1 MVYGI
6 IFGSKSFEHE
16 ISIVSAI
23 AMKKV
28 LDRQPVYIFA
38 DSQKQL
44 YNIPADKI
52 TSKLFSSGSYK
63 KFDTLTIKHGGFFS
77 KTMFGETKLEFDV
90 VLNLIHGKDGED
102 GTVASLLEFF
112 DIAYIGPRLEAS
124 AISYNKTLTKLYAK
138 HKAVAVLEFES
149 FKKDDDI
156 VVDNYPVIIKPSCLG
171 SSIGVSIVKNR
182 NELQYAVDVAF
193 EFDDEII
200 VEPFIKDIKE
210 LNIAGACIDGE
221 FVFSIIE
228 EPQKGEFLDFEKK
241 YLDFSRTSQV
251 SRADISDNLAKK
263 VRDTFAKVYNNTFTG
278 SIIRCDFFI
287 YKEEIVLNEIN
298 SIPGS
303 YANYLFDDFN
313 QVIDGVA
320 RSLPQII
327 DIKIDYAYVNKIQ
340 QAKGK

>member
-1 MVYGI
+1 MTYGI

-28 LDRQPVYIFA
+28 LNKPPVYIFI
-38 DSQKQL
+38 DKDKQL
-44 YNIPADKI
+44 YNIPVAKI
-52 TSKLFSSGSYK
+52 TSKLFSSGEYK
-63 KFDTLTIKHGGFFS
+63 KLDKLTIKHGGFYVKS
-77 KTMFGETKLEFDV
+77 YFGETKLKFDMA
-90 VLNLIHGKDGED
+90 LNLIHGKDGED
-102 GTVASLLEFF
+102 GVMASLLEFF
-112 DIAYIGPRLEAS
+112 DITFIGPRVEAS
-124 AISYNKTLTKLYAK
+124 AISYNKILTKLYAK
-138 HKAVAVLEFES
+138 LVGVQALRFKS
-149 FKKDDDI
+149 FKKYDTV
-156 VVDNYPVIIKPSCLG
+156 VVDDYPVIIKPSCLG
-171 SSIGVSIVKNR
+171 SSIGVSIVKNKK
-182 NELQYAVDVAF
+182 ELAYGVDVAF

-200 VEPFIKDIKE
+200 VEPFIKNIKE
-210 LNIAGACIDGE
+210 LNIAGARVDGDM
-221 FVFSIIE
+221 VYSVIE

-251 SRADISDNLAKK
+251 LQADIDDNLTKGVQEAF
-263 VRDTFAKVYNNTFTG
+263 DKVYNSTFDG

-287 YKEEIVLNEIN
+287 YKDEIVLNEIN

-313 QVIDGVA
+313 HVIDGVA
-320 RSLPQII
+320 KSLPRIT